1 MIFETKYDIG
11 EEVWFI
17 SRNKAC
23 KGVVESICIKLTDRG
38 MEVCHYHIESDAT
51 SKGKTVRTADYMFST
66 REELINSITRE

>member
-38 MEVCHYHIESDAT
+38 MEVCHYHIESDYIN
-51 SKGKTVRTADYMFST
+51 KGKTVRTAEYMFSS
-66 REELINSITRE
+66 REELIRSITTE